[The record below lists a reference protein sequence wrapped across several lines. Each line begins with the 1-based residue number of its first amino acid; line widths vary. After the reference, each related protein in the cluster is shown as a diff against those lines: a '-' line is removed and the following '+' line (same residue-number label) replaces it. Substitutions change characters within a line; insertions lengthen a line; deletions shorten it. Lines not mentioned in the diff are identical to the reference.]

1 MNEEDDDPVGA
12 GMENQSMPVPRMP
25 GKNSLIDSAIGQ
37 SQTVSQRR
45 ANMPTTGYVPDF
57 SYDVYTLAH
66 PIDTASA
73 AARRPDFEQ
82 IRDHLVEDLEHVF
95 TYDEKFGDVIAM
107 PKAVAQALLNY
118 LNWELQDGTM
128 TPPRDYPRS
137 VMQVLEQMQS
147 WINTGPSQGEIQ
159 KLQARM
165 SRRMEP
171 NMYPLI
177 KLLDM
182 LHEAGMLR

>member
-1 MNEEDDDPVGA
+1 MNEEDVEETPPTGLVGDA
-12 GMENQSMPVPRMP
+12 LQQLGVNQM
-25 GKNSLIDSAIGQ
+25 Q
-37 SQTVSQRR
+37 

-57 SYDVYTLAH
+57 SYDAYTLAH
-66 PIDTASA
+66 PIDTPASA
-73 AARRPDFEQ
+73 PRRPDFEK

-95 TYDEKFGDVIAM
+95 TYDEKFGPVIAM
-107 PKAVAQALLNY
+107 PKAVAQALLDY

-128 TPPRDYPRS
+128 TPPRNYPGS
-137 VMQVLEQMQS
+137 VTQVLEQMQS
-147 WINTGPSQGEIQ
+147 WFNMGPSQGEIQ

-165 SRRMEP
+165 PRRMDP

-182 LHEAGMLR
+182 LHEARMLR